1 MTVKRLLN
9 KLSKAQQDYY
19 TFLAK
24 ECFSGF
30 SNAEDN
36 FNIYRYTSSY
46 AWLFHSSE
54 FFWKALTVLSG
65 KYFDLSHEASQADM
79 AKISNDLLSDDYKI
93 KAYDILIKIQNNK
106 RDLARYGYYEK
117 GTVTRSPIEIFNRK
131 DTETSLNEIG
141 WLVDRLREIH
151 YYQIFAAPVQI
162 GVLSGYIT
170 ARNEKPCSYYAHSE
184 YRKKPAQW
192 ILDLNNI
199 MYDDNESNY
208 FSPL

>member
-24 ECFSGF
+24 ECFSEF

-65 KYFDLSHEASQADM
+65 RYFDLSHEATQADM
-79 AKISNDLLSDDYKI
+79 AKISIDLLSDNDKI
-93 KAYDILIKIQNNK
+93 GAYDILSKFSNNK

-117 GTVTRSPIEIFNRK
+117 GTVIRSPIEIFNRT
-131 DTETSLNEIG
+131 DTETSLNE
-141 WLVDRLREIH
+141 
-151 YYQIFAAPVQI
+151 
-162 GVLSGYIT
+162 
-170 ARNEKPCSYYAHSE
+170 
-184 YRKKPAQW
+184 
-192 ILDLNNI
+192 
-199 MYDDNESNY
+199 
-208 FSPL
+208 